1 MTDNYKKWMP
11 DHMPIWTQIGVKQ
24 LGVSNM
30 HVEIEVVA
38 YDGGH

>member
-1 MTDNYKKWMP
+1 MTEKFKEWMP

-24 LGVSNM
+24 LGIPDM

-38 YDGGH
+38 HDG